1 MPIYSYQ
8 CKSCGFAKDVL
19 RKLSDPL
26 LTDCPH
32 CGVASFKKQL
42 TSAGFHLK
50 GSGWYATDFKG
61 GAPAAAETGTAST
74 TPDTAAPASTTET
87 VAPKADVAPATA
99 GCSAACSCH

>member
-8 CKSCGFAKDVL
+8 CVSCGFARDVL

-61 GAPAAAETGTAST
+61 GATAATETGTAST
-74 TPDTAAPASTTET
+74 TPDAAPESTTET
-87 VAPKADVAPATA
+87 VAPKVDVAPATA
-99 GCSAACSCH
+99 GCGAGCSCH